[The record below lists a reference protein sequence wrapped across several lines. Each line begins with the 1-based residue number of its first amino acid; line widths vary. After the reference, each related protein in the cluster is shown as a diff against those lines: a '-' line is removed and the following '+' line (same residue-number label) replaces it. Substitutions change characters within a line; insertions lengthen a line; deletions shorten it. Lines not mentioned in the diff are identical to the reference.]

1 MIRVTDSCT
10 NLLTTGLNR
19 ALSAFT
25 APHSVVPEDVEDVA
39 QQNQRASGESVQVLG
54 VGHLQG
60 FPEEASA
67 TQADVEVGY
76 HVQGETSGACEQN
89 TLSFT
94 VLGLV
99 IASLKE

>member
-1 MIRVTDSCT
+1 MSKPSSLCVSD
-10 NLLTTGLNR
+10 
-19 ALSAFT
+19 
-25 APHSVVPEDVEDVA
+25 PHSVVSEDVEDVA
-39 QQNQRASGESVQVLG
+39 QQNQRTSSESVQVLG

-67 TQADVEVGY
+67 TQADVDVHY
-76 HVQGETSGACEQN
+76 HVQGETSGVCERN

-99 IASLKE
+99 ITSLKE

>member
-1 MIRVTDSCT
+1 M
-10 NLLTTGLNR
+10 
-19 ALSAFT
+19 
-25 APHSVVPEDVEDVA
+25 VPEDVEDVA
-39 QQNQRASGESVQVLG
+39 QQNQRASSESVQVLG

-67 TQADVEVGY
+67 TQADVDVLY
-76 HVQGETSGACEQN
+76 HVQGETSGVCEN